1 MYAKAVALLPVYF
14 SRAVG
19 SHFFLRLY
27 NSLIINSVTVSV
39 CSYEVTVYKINTV
52 SVL

>member
-27 NSLIINSVTVSV
+27 NSLNSVTVSV